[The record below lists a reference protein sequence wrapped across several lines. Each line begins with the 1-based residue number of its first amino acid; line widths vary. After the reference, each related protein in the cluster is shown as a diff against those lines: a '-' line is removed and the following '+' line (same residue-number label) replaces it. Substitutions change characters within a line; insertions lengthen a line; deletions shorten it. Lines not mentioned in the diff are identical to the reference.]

1 MIAQPLKS
9 TTIRYVR
16 RLRSGGFL
24 VYHDARCRFAKLPG
38 SEPVPAAEVQQ
49 ALDHFYFAGES
60 DGGLVRFRGKLTLPW
75 PCRLCLPPRSDWPP
89 V

>member
-38 SEPVPAAEVQQ
+38 SEPVPATEVQQ
-49 ALDHFYFAGES
+49 ALDHFYFAERTTEGWCAFGAS
-60 DGGLVRFRGKLTLPW
+60 
-75 PCRLCLPPRSDWPP
+75 
-89 V
+89 